1 DARFKISKLAQK
13 KVLLKLF
20 ITVKKNW
27 QKDEEFLK
35 KLLNDEN

>member
-1 DARFKISKLAQK
+1 
-13 KVLLKLF
+13 
-20 ITVKKNW
+20 TVKKNW

>member
-1 DARFKISKLAQK
+1 MHALKFQNLHKKSTFKAFRNSE
-13 KVLLKLF
+13 
-20 ITVKKNW
+20 KNW